1 MTDIQPE
8 AAHIMDNLVEIP
20 WDALEPATLDALVE
34 EFVTRDGTDYG
45 EQEASLAQK
54 VSQVIAGIKR
64 KDYVI
69 LFDTEQDS
77 VHILTRQQFSRRG

>member
-1 MTDIQPE
+1 
-8 AAHIMDNLVEIP
+8 MDNLVEIP